1 VKTPAVLYVVATPIG
16 NLGDITERAINI
28 LRQVDLIAAEDTR
41 HSKRLLEHLGI
52 HTPMK
57 AFHNYNEEQGAAKLL
72 TLLQDG
78 KSIALI
84 SDAGTPLI
92 SDPGYR
98 LVSLAREQGIAIH
111 PIPGACALIAALS
124 ASGLPSDRFVFEG
137 FLSAKSSA
145 RCEQLK
151 LLADETRTI
160 IFYESPHRILSSLAD
175 MIKVFGEE
183 RPAVIGREL
192 TKTFETIKQA
202 SLKTLLEWMTNDP
215 NQQKGEFVIVIKGF
229 EKTDD
234 AETNNEAL
242 RVLKLLLAELPIK
255 QASHLAAK
263 ITGAKKNWLY
273 EKAIENMKSS

>member
-1 VKTPAVLYVVATPIG
+1 MQTSPALYVVATPIG
-16 NLGDITERAINI
+16 NLGDMTERAINI

-52 HTPMK
+52 LTPMK
-57 AFHNYNEEQGAAKLL
+57 AFHNFNEAQRATELL
-72 TLLQDG
+72 TLLQNG

-98 LVSLAREQGIAIH
+98 LVSLVREHGITVH

-137 FLSAKSSA
+137 FLPAKSSA

-151 LLADETRTI
+151 LLVDETRTLL
-160 IFYESPHRILSSLAD
+160 FYESPHRILSSLVD
-175 MIKVFGEE
+175 MIKIFGED
-183 RPAVIGREL
+183 RMAVVAREL

-202 SLKTLLEWMTNDP
+202 SLKDLLDWMTNDP
-215 NQQKGEFVIVIKGF
+215 NQQKGEFVILIKGV
-229 EKTDD
+229 EKIQDEETD
-234 AETNNEAL
+234 NEAL
-242 RVLKLLLAELPIK
+242 RVLKILLTELPLK
-255 QASHLAAK
+255 QASQLAAK

-273 EKAIENMKSS
+273 EKAIKLTH